1 MKKALVGIG
10 LGWALAAAAS
20 AGSLTNRAFDAYF
33 LGFETDPAMDYGGAS
48 IVSVHSLLCR
58 GVSRFVPISY
68 AAPAYEFFFA
78 GGLSTVQHEMFGH
91 GSRGREFSLDPEY
104 AFGIDFSGGTG
115 LDKDPETTEQLLA
128 IAAGGTES
136 DSILAHRVLRDLYAG
151 DGTDAS
157 KIPLMAIAKLD
168 FSLYCLITH
177 DPGDSREDFVD
188 DYTNGNDVAYWL
200 ISRQAQRRGG
210 DPAAV
215 WDNEYVVDFDD
226 PLLRDNYDDVRA
238 AAIWNLVDPAALAAM
253 YGYFADHVYRGRTQV
268 RPPVV
273 PLGGDFGL
281 TVGTRAFMGLEEVTR
296 FLDVYLVTPGPL
308 VNLYVRDL
316 DSSLDRTYGA
326 GGGLH
331 RIPLGPRAAL
341 SLQAD
346 FWQEPDSAEGL
357 YDGNGWN
364 AGGEVSFMV
373 GEYVGLV
380 GKVGGKSEG
389 FFPGTPLADGV
400 YGGAGLLVTF

>member
-1 MKKALVGIG
+1 MKKQLVGIG

-20 AGSLTNRAFDAYF
+20 AGSLTNRMFDAYF

-48 IVSVHSLLCR
+48 VVSVHSLLCR
-58 GVSRFVPISY
+58 GISRVMPVSY

-78 GGLSTVQHEMFGH
+78 AGLSTFQHEVFGH
-91 GSRGREFSLDPEY
+91 GSRGREFRLHPEY
-104 AFGIDFSGGTG
+104 AFGLDFSGGTG
-115 LDKDPETTEQLLA
+115 LNKEPETMEQLLA

-136 DSILAHRVLRDLYAG
+136 DTILAHRVLKDLYAG

-157 KIPLMAIAKLD
+157 KIPMMAVAKLD

-177 DPGDSREDFVD
+177 DPDEAREDFMD
-188 DYTNGNDVAYWL
+188 DYNGGNDVAYWL
-200 ISRQAQRRGG
+200 IARQAQRRGG
-210 DPAAV
+210 DPSAV
-215 WDNEYVVDFDD
+215 WDHRYAVNFRD
-226 PLLRDNYDDVRA
+226 PLLQENYDDVRA

-253 YGYFADHVYRGRTQV
+253 YSYVADHVFRGRTQV

-273 PLGGDFGL
+273 PLGGGFGL
-281 TVGTRAFMGLEEVTR
+281 TAGTRAFMGLQEVTR

-308 VNLYVRDL
+308 VKIYVRDL
-316 DSSLDRTYGA
+316 DSSIDRTYGA

-346 FWQEPDSAEGL
+346 VWQEPEAAEDL
-357 YDGNGWN
+357 YAGTGWN
-364 AGGEVSFMV
+364 ASGELSVMV
-373 GEYVGLV
+373 GETVGLAA
-380 GKVGGKSEG
+380 KLGGKSDG
-389 FFPGTPLADGV
+389 FFPGTPLASGV
-400 YGGAGLLVTF
+400 YGGAGVLVTF